1 MSRIENR
8 LKQLNITLPPPPPPV
23 ANYLGSKISGD
34 ILFVSGRKSELI
46 GAVGSDVSEEEAKIA
61 ARQTIITMLS
71 IVKADIG
78 DLNLIDGVEKLNG
91 FVRSAPD
98 FTHQPMVIDGAT
110 ELLIE
115 IWGEK
120 GRHART
126 ATGTHQLPFG
136 ASIQLEMI
144 LKLKPKDQ

>member
-1 MSRIENR
+1 
-8 LKQLNITLPPPPPPV
+8 
-23 ANYLGSKISGD
+23 
-34 ILFVSGRKSELI
+34 
-46 GAVGSDVSEEEAKIA
+46 
-61 ARQTIITMLS
+61 MLS